1 MSLKENIEKDIKT
14 AMLAK
19 NQSEL
24 LALRSIKTAIL
35 IAETEKGSGGVL
47 TDDTEVKLLAKA
59 AKQRK
64 DSAEIFQQQARTDL
78 AEKELMELE
87 VINRYLPKQLSEEEI
102 TMKVQKIIGD
112 TGATEMKDMGR
123 VMGLASKQ
131 LAGKTDGKTLSTI
144 VKSLLS

>member
-14 AMLAK
+14 AMLEK
-19 NQSEL
+19 NQSDL
-24 LALRSIKTAIL
+24 LALRSIKSAIL
-35 IAETEKGSGGVL
+35 IAETEKGSRGVL
-47 TDDTEVKLLAKA
+47 TEDAEVKILAKA

-64 DSAEIFQQQARTDL
+64 DSADIFQQQARTDL

-102 TMKVQKIIGD
+102 KMEVRKIIEE
-112 TGATEMKDMGR
+112 TGSTDIKEMGR

>member
-19 NQSEL
+19 NHSEL
-24 LALRSIKTAIL
+24 LALRSIKSAIL
-35 IAETEKGSGGVL
+35 IAETEKDSGGIL
-47 TDDTEVKLLAKA
+47 TKEAEVKLLAKA

-64 DSAEIFQQQARTDL
+64 DSADIFQQQARTDL

-102 TMKVQKIIGD
+102 KTEVQQIIED
-112 TGATEMKDMGR
+112 IGATEIKDMGR

-144 VKSLLS
+144 VKTLLS